1 MGCWIEEEIYKFK
14 ISLNEEE
21 GFFNIN
27 LKIRQKDTKEEN
39 LIKIRAGMG
48 KHDDPTARVHNS
60 KIPHFEINYYDR
72 KEESFFV
79 TLYFEF
85 NNIADELLIN
95 NIKGTIVLIKD
106 FINNFLEIKKLN
118 NSVLNKLVFKDLID
132 NDLSSFKTD
141 LINTLS

>member
-1 MGCWIEEEIYKFK
+1 MVDISQFEQYFPNMGCWIEEEIYKFK

-72 KEESFFV
+72 TEESFFV

-85 NNIADELLIN
+85 EIGISYIAVI
-95 NIKGTIVLIKD
+95 
-106 FINNFLEIKKLN
+106 F
-118 NSVLNKLVFKDLID
+118 
-132 NDLSSFKTD
+132 
-141 LINTLS
+141 